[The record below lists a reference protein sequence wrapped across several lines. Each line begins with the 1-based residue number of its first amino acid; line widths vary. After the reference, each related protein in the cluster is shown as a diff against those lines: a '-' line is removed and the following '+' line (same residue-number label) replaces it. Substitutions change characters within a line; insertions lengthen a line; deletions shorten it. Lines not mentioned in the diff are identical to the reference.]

1 REQNNMDLSCIAS
14 SEAASIIN
22 LTPDE
27 KRGLL
32 FNVNFSLEIPMGD
45 FNNAWWPLVTNI
57 WTQWNSYKSVGGD
70 VSKVFTCRFTKH
82 RESSTRQQENILIEK
97 CRITK
102 TRPSGLCET
111 KIKEI
116 ERIKRSKAIK
126 TLVEQEAVKNY
137 SPSAITA
144 AVKEYATIKLGL

>member
-1 REQNNMDLSCIAS
+1 MDLSCIAL

-32 FNVNFSLEIPMGD
+32 FNVNFPLEIPMGD
-45 FNNAWWPLVTNI
+45 FNDAWWPLVTNI
-57 WTQWNSYKSVGGD
+57 WMQWNSYKSVGGD
-70 VSKVFTCRFTKH
+70 IS
-82 RESSTRQQENILIEK
+82 
-97 CRITK
+97 K

-111 KIKEI
+111 KIKVSWLVLSQKEI
-116 ERIKRSKAIK
+116 ERIKCSKAIR

-137 SPSAITA
+137 LPLTNIKHKVRGT
-144 AVKEYATIKLGL
+144 VKSHLVGNSSLKIDFSNS